1 MTEQFDV
8 STMMETAKDT
18 FSVRRVFGDP
28 IAHNGI
34 QVIPAV
40 RVRGGGGSGGG
51 PQASDPDPDGIGTGT
66 GTGTGT
72 SPASG
77 GGFGLVASPAGVYV
91 VNGDDVRWRP
101 AVNAERIVL
110 SGMALFAFALWMLR
124 SILRD

>member
-1 MTEQFDV
+1 MSEQIDV
-8 STMMETAKDT
+8 STMMETAKDA
-18 FSVRRVFGDP
+18 FSVRRVFGEP

-51 PQASDPDPDGIGTGT
+51 PSGAPDPDGIGTGHST
-66 GTGTGT
+66 G
-72 SPASG
+72 SG

-91 VNGDDVRWRP
+91 VDGNEVRWRP

-110 SGMALFAFALWMLR
+110 SGMALVAFALWMLR
-124 SILRD
+124 SILRG

>member
-1 MTEQFDV
+1 MSEQLDV
-8 STMMETAKDT
+8 ATMMETAKDA

-51 PQASDPDPDGIGTGT
+51 PAPSSSGPDPDGIGTGG
-66 GTGTGT
+66 GTAG
-72 SPASG
+72 SG

-91 VNGDDVRWRP
+91 VDGNEVRWRP

-110 SGMALFAFALWMLR
+110 SGMALVAFALWMLR

>member
-1 MTEQFDV
+1 MSEQLDV
-8 STMMETAKDT
+8 ATMMETAKDT

-51 PQASDPDPDGIGTGT
+51 PTPSAGPDPDGIGAGAS
-66 GTGTGT
+66 GGG
-72 SPASG
+72 SG

-91 VNGDDVRWRP
+91 VDGNEVRWRP

-110 SGMALFAFALWMLR
+110 SGMALVAFALWMLR

>member
-1 MTEQFDV
+1 MSEQLDV
-8 STMMETAKDT
+8 ATMMETAKDT
-18 FSVRRVFGDP
+18 FSVSRVFGEP

-40 RVRGGGGSGGG
+40 RVRGGGGTGGG
-51 PQASDPDPDGIGTGT
+51 PTPSAGPDPDGIGTGAS
-66 GTGTGT
+66 GSAG
-72 SPASG
+72 SG

-91 VNGDDVRWRP
+91 VDGNEVRWRP

-110 SGMALFAFALWMLR
+110 SGMALVAFALWMLR

>member
-1 MTEQFDV
+1 MSEQLDV
-8 STMMETAKDT
+8 ATMMETAKDA

-51 PQASDPDPDGIGTGT
+51 PSSGSPDPDGIGTGQST
-66 GTGTGT
+66 G
-72 SPASG
+72 SG

-91 VNGDDVRWRP
+91 VDGNEVRWRP

-110 SGMALFAFALWMLR
+110 SGMALVAFGLWMLR

>member
-1 MTEQFDV
+1 MSEQVDV
-8 STMMETAKDT
+8 AGMMETAKDT

-51 PQASDPDPDGIGTGT
+51 GPQTSPDPDGIGGT
-66 GTGTGT
+66 TAAG
-72 SPASG
+72 SG

-110 SGMALFAFALWMLR
+110 SGMALVAFALWMLR

>member
-1 MTEQFDV
+1 MSEQVDV
-8 STMMETAKDT
+8 AAMMETAKDT
-18 FSVRRVFGDP
+18 FSVRRVFGEP

-51 PQASDPDPDGIGTGT
+51 PQPSSDPDGIGG
-66 GTGTGT
+66 GAAAG
-72 SPASG
+72 SG

-110 SGMALFAFALWMLR
+110 SGMALVAFGLWMLR

>member
-1 MTEQFDV
+1 MSEQLDV
-8 STMMETAKDT
+8 ATMMETAKDT

-51 PQASDPDPDGIGTGT
+51 PQAAGAPDPDGIGAVGA
-66 GTGTGT
+66 GSAG
-72 SPASG
+72 SG
-77 GGFGLVASPAGVYV
+77 GGFGLVASPAGVFV
-91 VNGDDVRWRP
+91 VDGNEVRWRP

-110 SGMALFAFALWMLR
+110 SGMALVAFALWMLR

>member
-1 MTEQFDV
+1 MSEQVDV
-8 STMMETAKDT
+8 AAMMETAKDT

-51 PQASDPDPDGIGTGT
+51 GGPQTSPDPDGIGGATAAG
-66 GTGTGT
+66 
-72 SPASG
+72 SG

-110 SGMALFAFALWMLR
+110 SGMALVAFALWMLR

>member
-1 MTEQFDV
+1 MSEQVDV
-8 STMMETAKDT
+8 AAMMETAKDT

-51 PQASDPDPDGIGTGT
+51 PQTSPDPDGIGTGASGST
-66 GTGTGT
+66 G
-72 SPASG
+72 SG

-110 SGMALFAFALWMLR
+110 SGMALVAFALWMLR

>member
-1 MTEQFDV
+1 MTEQVDV
-8 STMMETAKDT
+8 ATMMETAKDT
-18 FSVRRVFGDP
+18 FSVSRVFGEP

-51 PQASDPDPDGIGTGT
+51 PAPAAGGPDPDGIGTVGGGAT
-66 GTGTGT
+66 G
-72 SPASG
+72 SG

-91 VNGDDVRWRP
+91 VDGNEVRWRP

-110 SGMALFAFALWMLR
+110 SGMALVAFALWMLR